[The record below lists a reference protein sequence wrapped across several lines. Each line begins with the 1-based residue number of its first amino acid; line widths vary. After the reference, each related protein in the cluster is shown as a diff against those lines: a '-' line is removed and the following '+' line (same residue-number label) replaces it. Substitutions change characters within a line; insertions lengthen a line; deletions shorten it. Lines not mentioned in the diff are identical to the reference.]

1 MNIKA
6 FVALFAVVFGVQLG
20 TGVVAPL
27 MPIYADTM
35 GASGLWLGIMFSGYA
50 LSRLMFMPVM
60 GRLSDSTGRKRFMIS
75 GILAY
80 AVVSLFYALAS
91 NIYEL
96 TFIRFLH
103 GLASCAVIP
112 IAQAYIGEL
121 TPNGKEGTYIN
132 LFSMSMFLGMG
143 FGPLL
148 AGTMTEYFYMNATFY
163 AMSGLSTLAL
173 FLLLLLVPS
182 TKAPSQLS
190 GKSQRTPFLTI
201 VRDNKVKGVFIFRA
215 SRAFW
220 RQGTVAFLPILVAS
234 TMHMSEADIGLLLSA
249 YLVTGGVA
257 QGFVGPL
264 ADRCN
269 KLVLLIICSIASPG
283 LLFLI
288 PFMHSGKI
296 LLAILIPTA
305 LIGAIARGTA
315 MTLNVEMGKQ
325 YKAMG
330 TIMGTFA
337 SASSLGMVAGPV
349 VFGYVMDMIGVN
361 WTFELGA
368 AVGVIGGFI
377 TAYYFL
383 HR

>member
-6 FVALFAVVFGVQLG
+6 FVALFAVVFGAQLG
-20 TGVVAPL
+20 IGIVAPL
-27 MPIYADTM
+27 MPIYAETM

-50 LSRLMFMPVM
+50 LSRLIFMPVT
-60 GRLSDSTGRKRFMIS
+60 GRLSDIIGRKKFITS
-75 GILAY
+75 GIIAY
-80 AVVSLFYALAS
+80 AIVSLFYALAS

-96 TFIRFLH
+96 TLVRLLH
-103 GLASCAVIP
+103 GLASCAVVP

-121 TPNGKEGTYIN
+121 TPEGKEGTYIN

-143 FGPLL
+143 FGPFL
-148 AGTMTEYFYMNATFY
+148 AGTLTEYLYMNAAFY
-163 AMSGLSTLAL
+163 AMSGLSTIAL
-173 FLLLLLVPS
+173 FLLLLFVPS
-182 TKAPSQLS
+182 IESPSKLS
-190 GKSQRTPFLTI
+190 GKSQKTPVLTI

-220 RQGTVAFLPILVAS
+220 RQGTIAFLPLLVAS
-234 TMHMSEADIGLLLSA
+234 TMHMSEADIGVLLSA

-264 ADRCN
+264 ADRYN
-269 KLVLLIICSIASPG
+269 KLALLVICSIISPA

-288 PFMHSGKI
+288 PFMHSGKT
-296 LLAILIPTA
+296 LLAILIPVA
-305 LIGAIARGTA
+305 LMGAIARGSA
-315 MTLNVEMGKQ
+315 MTVNVEMGKQ

-330 TIMGTFA
+330 TVMGIFA
-337 SASSLGMVAGPV
+337 SASSLGMIAGPMA
-349 VFGYVMDMIGVN
+349 FGYVMDMIGVN